1 MRILPTRSQITHVRP
16 QPPESLVSAVS
27 VPEVQKTSV
36 VRNRLLT
43 MTSHRTPRITS
54 AVTFVLILLGLTLP
68 LAFVDAAEL
77 SNPLGKGVTIEV
89 IVGRAVTI
97 FTGLSGSVALLMFM
111 YGGVMWLTSG
121 GNAERVERGK
131 KIFTWATI
139 GLVIIFGAYAI
150 LSAIFGAI
158 GAT

>member
-1 MRILPTRSQITHVRP
+1 MHFRLASRT
-16 QPPESLVSAVS
+16 
-27 VPEVQKTSV
+27 TSIVTV
-36 VRNRLLT
+36 VLL
-43 MTSHRTPRITS
+43 
-54 AVTFVLILLGLTLP
+54 LLGLLIP
-68 LAFVDAAEL
+68 LTFVTATSDTTTTPAATGTVGSEKSTGPQAKRRTTVRQL
-77 SNPLGKGVTIEV
+77 TNPLGSTSIEG

>member
-1 MRILPTRSQITHVRP
+1 MAEIPGVLKVTVAPPTEDTKSTETKVEPI
-16 QPPESLVSAVS
+16 
-27 VPEVQKTSV
+27 K
-36 VRNRLLT
+36 LT
-43 MTSHRTPRITS
+43 
-54 AVTFVLILLGLTLP
+54 
-68 LAFVDAAEL
+68 
-77 SNPLGKGVTIEV
+77 NPLRSTSIEV